1 MTNQP
6 SANDVLMGG
15 GGAPSAKFPNPGDS
29 ISGRIIAPPTVYQ
42 EREYDP
48 NNPGGGAPKTY
59 PSGDPIMSIYVDLA
73 TDLRDPTIQ
82 DDDGTRRLFI
92 EGRYLKGDVRD
103 AVRNAG
109 ASGLEPGGILTVAFT
124 HREDPA
130 DKRSRKYWQASYVP
144 AGNAALM
151 VGNPASAAPAAAPA
165 QQAQVA
171 QAPVQAP
178 PVQQPAAPVAAPT
191 PAAPAT
197 PAIVQV
203 PAAAP
208 AAAPDAGTL
217 ARQLIAVGLDD
228 TAIAAATGL
237 TPDVIGIIR
246 AA

>member
-15 GGAPSAKFPNPGDS
+15 GGVPSAKFPNPGDT
-29 ISGRIIAPPTVYQ
+29 ISGRILAPPSVYQ
-42 EREYDP
+42 ERDYDP
-48 NNPGGGAPKTY
+48 NNPGGGALKTY

-73 TDLRDPTIQ
+73 TDLRDPTI
-82 DDDGTRRLFI
+82 DGDDGTRRLFI

-109 ASGLEPGGILTVAFT
+109 AAGLEPGGVITVSFT
-124 HREDPA
+124 HREDPQ
-130 DKRSRKYWQASYVP
+130 DKRSRKYWQAAYQS

-151 VGNPASAAPAAAPA
+151 AG
-165 QQAQVA
+165 
-171 QAPVQAP
+171 APVQAP
-178 PVQQPAAPVAAPT
+178 APVQQTVAAQVMQAAAPAPVQQAPAPVQQPAPVAAPIAV
-191 PAAPAT
+191 PQAPA
-197 PAIVQV
+197 

-228 TAIAAATGL
+228 TSIAAATGL